1 MANTFQ
7 DYTATAGQTDFAF
20 TFDYL
25 EDEHVTVFIDG
36 VRQTIGVDEDYTVQ
50 TSPSKRI
57 VLNAAA
63 TGGEIVRVRR
73 ISDPATDLVDF
84 QNGSVLTE
92 SELDRAYLHNRY
104 LAEESAEQN
113 DISLRVKAGAD
124 GQFDAL
130 NKKIVNVSDPTADQD
145 AATKTYVDDA
155 VADVVVG
162 AIPDNSITANKIS
175 DTDTIFNI
183 QSDGKIGMGCLPQ
196 ADAFSTATLAVN
208 GAIETRRDRQ
218 TGTPEGGQL
227 ILRSEDD
234 DGYRW
239 NIDNWSRAAGD
250 FGSILRVW
258 RTDEADGENGE
269 IYLTIN
275 PANGY
280 VNIGSG
286 ATANNALDVNGDVNV
301 TGNFKVNGTNI
312 STGTVTSVG
321 SGTGLTGGP
330 ITTSGTLSLANTA
343 VTAGSYTNTNLT
355 VDAQGRITAASNGT
369 SGAAGTPNWNSGWF
383 NDTTG
388 LSNGGTYTF
397 THNLGTTNLTFDLYV
412 SSSSSGTNPQSLV
425 NDHQSGTSNMY
436 GAVVTNITSTQIT
449 VQLGNL
455 GYLDASSSGT
465 ITTTNFSG
473 VYIKVVASASA
484 TVGTVSSFESSAI
497 TWTAGTTGTNP
508 VQNAFVTAAHGLGAQ
523 PDNFSVSLRCT
534 TTEHG
539 YAVGDEVLVCSG
551 GTYARGEYVIYADSS
566 NVGFG
571 FSSGTTSNPFT
582 YVSRSSPS
590 STVQLSDTNW
600 RLVFRAQIF

>member
-1 MANTFQ
+1 MANTFV
-7 DYTATAGQTDFAF
+7 DDTADAGQTEFLF
-20 TFDYL
+20 NFPYL
-25 EDEHVTVFIDG
+25 EDEHVAVFIDG

-113 DISLRVKAGAD
+113 DISLRVQAGAD
-124 GQFDAL
+124 DQFDAL
-130 NKKIVNVSDPTADQD
+130 NKKIINVSDPTADQD
-145 AATKTYVDDA
+145 AATKNYVDDT
-155 VADVVVG
+155 VAGIVVG
-162 AIPDNSITANKIS
+162 AIPNDSVTYAKLQNAAGNNVLLGN
-175 DTDTIFNI
+175 D
-183 QSDGKIGMGCLPQ
+183 
-196 ADAFSTATLAVN
+196 N
-208 GAIETRRDRQ
+208 GADSDIQE
-218 TGTPEGGQL
+218 L
-227 ILRSEDD
+227 S
-234 DGYRW
+234 
-239 NIDNWSRAAGD
+239 AAEAKTLLGLSTVATS
-250 FGSILRVW
+250 GSYNDLS
-258 RTDEADGENGE
+258 DKP
-269 IYLTIN
+269 TI
-275 PANGY
+275 G
-280 VNIGSG
+280 
-286 ATANNALDVNGDVNV
+286 
-301 TGNFKVNGTNI
+301 
-312 STGTVTSVG
+312 TGTVTSVG

-330 ITTSGTLSLANTA
+330 ITTSGTLSIANGGVDTTQLADDAVTSDKLADTA

-484 TVGTVSSFESSAI
+484 TVGAVSKYS
-497 TWTAGTTGTNP
+497 TGWVNTDGTTSVADSALLTFTHNLGTTDFLVQVYAADDSSGTNP
-508 VQNAFVTAAHGLGAQ
+508 FTISHTDVTSVSRGAQ
-523 PDNFSVSLRCT
+523 VNSISTTQISLRL
-534 TTEHG
+534 G
-539 YAVGDEVLVCSG
+539 GSG
-551 GTYARGEYVIYADSS
+551 FMTLNSAGSGAGVSWTSKYIKVVVI
-566 NVGFG
+566 G
-571 FSSGTTSNPFT
+571 
-582 YVSRSSPS
+582 
-590 STVQLSDTNW
+590 
-600 RLVFRAQIF
+600 

>member
-1 MANTFQ
+1 MANTFV
-7 DYTATAGQTDFAF
+7 DDTADAGQTEFLF
-20 TFDYL
+20 NFPYL
-25 EDEHVTVFIDG
+25 EDEHVAVFIDG

-92 SELDRAYLHNRY
+92 SELDRSYLHNRY

-113 DISLRVKAGAD
+113 DISLRVQAGAD
-124 GQFDAL
+124 DQFDAL
-130 NKKIVNVSDPTADQD
+130 NKKIINVSDPTADQD

-162 AIPDNSITANKIS
+162 SIPDNSITANKIS

-312 STGTVTSVG
+312 STGTGTVTSVG

-484 TVGTVSSFESSAI
+484 TVGAVSKYS
-497 TWTAGTTGTNP
+497 TGWVNTDGTTSVADSALLTFTHNLGTTDFLVQVYAADDSSGTNP
-508 VQNAFVTAAHGLGAQ
+508 FTISHTDVTSVSRGAQ
-523 PDNFSVSLRCT
+523 VNSISTTQISLRL
-534 TTEHG
+534 G
-539 YAVGDEVLVCSG
+539 GSG
-551 GTYARGEYVIYADSS
+551 FMTLNSAGSGAGVSWTSKYIKVVVI
-566 NVGFG
+566 G
-571 FSSGTTSNPFT
+571 
-582 YVSRSSPS
+582 
-590 STVQLSDTNW
+590 
-600 RLVFRAQIF
+600 